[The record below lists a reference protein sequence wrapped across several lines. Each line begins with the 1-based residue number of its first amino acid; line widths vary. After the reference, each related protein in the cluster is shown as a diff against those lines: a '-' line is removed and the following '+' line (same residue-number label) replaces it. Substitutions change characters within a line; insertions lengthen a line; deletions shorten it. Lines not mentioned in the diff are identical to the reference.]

1 MKIYSWLHCLCHCAV
16 LCHANLLKFDQ
27 IPNYV
32 HPDSGILCAI
42 LSVFMEHL
50 PTVYFNV
57 ASLNISSC
65 YISPIHAYTYTN
77 KWNVILQPLLDD
89 FLEICSVNRVPVFII
104 DPIVLKSIQKNEA
117 GPPEH
122 YQRHCSHLCQKSS
135 ITLAVLE
142 SNLSPDGLNSRV
154 SRLYFHI

>member
-1 MKIYSWLHCLCHCAV
+1 
-16 LCHANLLKFDQ
+16 
-27 IPNYV
+27 
-32 HPDSGILCAI
+32 
-42 LSVFMEHL
+42 
-50 PTVYFNV
+50 
-57 ASLNISSC
+57 
-65 YISPIHAYTYTN
+65 
-77 KWNVILQPLLDD
+77 LQPLLDD

-154 SRLYFHI
+154 SRLLPYLT